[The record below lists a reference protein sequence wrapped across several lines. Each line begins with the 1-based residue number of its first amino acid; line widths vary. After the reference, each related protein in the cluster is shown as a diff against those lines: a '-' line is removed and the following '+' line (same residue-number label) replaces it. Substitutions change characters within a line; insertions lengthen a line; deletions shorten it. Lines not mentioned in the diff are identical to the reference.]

1 MSYKNIQ
8 ANAAEFHVGLQ
19 AVMQYVYVY
28 MIYIY
33 RLYMYHIYIYV
44 NKWILVLDIVDW
56 WYLSAGTA
64 EP

>member
-8 ANAAEFHVGLQ
+8 ANAAEFHVGFQ
-19 AVMQYVYVY
+19 ADMQYVYVY
-28 MIYIY
+28 MIYIGY
-33 RLYMYHIYIYV
+33 ICITYIYIYV